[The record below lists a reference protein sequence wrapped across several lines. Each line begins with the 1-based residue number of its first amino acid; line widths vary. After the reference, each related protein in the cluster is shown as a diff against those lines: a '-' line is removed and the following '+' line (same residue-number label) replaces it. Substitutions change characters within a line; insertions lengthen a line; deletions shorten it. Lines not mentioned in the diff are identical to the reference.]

1 MKRNSSETELPE
13 INGDDKHDREYVK
26 KVFKQ
31 SRNSHQLNTNKWD
44 PEMTR
49 LTKKL
54 EKREPTKFDT
64 DVKSYLEERRYQ
76 KVMAKEQ
83 TKMEA
88 QKQIEP

>member
-1 MKRNSSETELPE
+1 M
-13 INGDDKHDREYVK
+13 
-26 KVFKQ
+26 
-31 SRNSHQLNTNKWD
+31 NTNKWD

-76 KVMAKEQ
+76 KDRMAEQ
-83 TKMEA
+83 HKMEA
-88 QKQIEP
+88 QRPIVAEPAVPTEP

>member
-1 MKRNSSETELPE
+1 
-13 INGDDKHDREYVK
+13 
-26 KVFKQ
+26 
-31 SRNSHQLNTNKWD
+31 
-44 PEMTR
+44 MTR